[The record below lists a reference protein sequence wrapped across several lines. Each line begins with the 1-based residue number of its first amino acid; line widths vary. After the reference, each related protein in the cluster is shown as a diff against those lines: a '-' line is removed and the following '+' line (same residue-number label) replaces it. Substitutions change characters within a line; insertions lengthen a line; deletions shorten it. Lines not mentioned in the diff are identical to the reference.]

1 MFYIEAMAPMA
12 ERVLLCLG
20 ERPSAQITIRAAAR
34 MATELKARL
43 YALYV
48 ERPGASTRR
57 PPEVAAQLARNQR
70 LARDLGAQVEVVY
83 SHQVAAA
90 ILAFAHAHEVSRIML
105 GRSRRTWW
113 QRILCGDIV
122 EQIRRGSGRIAVYVI
137 DT

>member
-1 MFYIEAMAPMA
+1 MSYIEAMAPMA

-57 PPEVAAQLARNQR
+57 APEVAAQLARNQR
-70 LARDLGAQVEVVY
+70 LARDLGARIEVVY
-83 SHQVAAA
+83 SHRVADA
-90 ILAFAHAHEVSRIML
+90 ILAFAREHEVSRIVI
-105 GRSRRTWW
+105 GRSQRTRW
-113 QRILCGDIV
+113 QRLLCGDLV
-122 EQIRRGSGRIAVYVI
+122 EQVRRGSGTIAVYVI
-137 DT
+137 G